1 MQPKQL
7 TTAVQQIT
15 TPVITTL
22 SDVEV
27 TTQHVVTDLE
37 IVNKDSVIQLPTT
50 AIVISSSNIQL
61 TTPHS
66 ISDKTIDITDNT
78 IDITTVVELSSTNN
92 IKSVD
97 IETNTFFGDITMA
110 IVSSPSTKNAIETS
124 NVVHVPTTDGVT
136 LDIDTNTVFGDIT
149 MAIVSNPS
157 TKNAIETTNV
167 VDVTTTDGVSS
178 NPSDITPLQTNAV
191 TRIITVI
198 DTDFVEAATTDI
210 VSVLSDIEVPT
221 PHMINQLTSK
231 YDGEN
236 TSTSLLTDNDYDIN
250 SLDNE
255 TFNTASYSSN
265 TLYDWLDNIT
275 NRLDINFCFY

>member
-92 IKSVD
+92 IKSAD
-97 IETNTFFGDITMA
+97 IVEI
-110 IVSSPSTKNAIETS
+110 PSTSDIKS
-124 NVVHVPTTDGVT
+124 V
-136 LDIDTNTVFGDIT
+136 DIDTNTVFGDIT